1 LVHEQECTL
10 SVHFILLI
18 VLSLISHIYIP
29 GVQIR
34 TIGHT
39 GEGTCIC
46 ARDEDGDLEID
57 DACPVRGHS
66 AIVNSV
72 AYSPDGKHIASASRD
87 KTVKNW
93 DSTTG
98 EEVSVLV
105 CHRLSFAAA
114 WSVLTSVFGR

>member
-1 LVHEQECTL
+1 M
-10 SVHFILLI
+10 HFILLI

-57 DACPVRGHS
+57 DACPVTGH
-66 AIVNSV
+66 AAAVNSV
-72 AYSPDGKHIASASRD
+72 AFSPDGTRVVSASGRFGESD
-87 KTVKNW
+87 NAVRIW
-93 DSTTG
+93 DVASG
-98 EEVSVLV
+98 KKVGASGPG
-105 CHRLSFAAA
+105 HARY
-114 WSVLTSVFGR
+114 